1 MLLRLGIITDDKPI
15 SDAAL
20 ERYNKLFER
29 PLAGDIVQAFADFY
43 GWHVPTNV
51 ASLHAS
57 APTSQPR
64 LVEV

>member
-1 MLLRLGIITDDKPI
+1 MGIITDDKPI

-43 GWHVPTNV
+43 GWTVPPG
-51 ASLHAS
+51 LLDIL
-57 APTSQPR
+57 APAVPR
-64 LVEV
+64 LVKV